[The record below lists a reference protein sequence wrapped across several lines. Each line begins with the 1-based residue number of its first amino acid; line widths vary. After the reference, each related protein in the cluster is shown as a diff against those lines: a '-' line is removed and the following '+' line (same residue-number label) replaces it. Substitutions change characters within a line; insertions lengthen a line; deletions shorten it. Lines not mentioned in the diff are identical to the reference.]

1 MSLLN
6 HQINASPEPLPSYIH
21 DLEARA
27 DLAGTLRQNLE
38 RGELIEQ
45 LAVKIAELNR
55 ESASR
60 VSNEK
65 VLEGR
70 ENRQEPR
77 RVMSCPHHPRPRP
90 LFS

>member
-1 MSLLN
+1 
-6 HQINASPEPLPSYIH
+6 
-21 DLEARA
+21 
-27 DLAGTLRQNLE
+27 LRQNLE

-55 ESASR
+55 ESASQ

-70 ENRQEPR
+70 EN
-77 RVMSCPHHPRPRP
+77 
-90 LFS
+90 